1 MNNNITLA
9 VNMRQQSKISVLGK
23 NVRDHYALYILAL
36 PALIYMLIFCYG
48 PMYGIL
54 IAFKEYNG
62 ALGIWGSPWVGLE
75 HFKRFINSVQFV
87 TTMKNTIWL
96 SIYGIVVG
104 FPITIGFALMI
115 NSLECLKFKKTVQLV
130 TYVPHFIST
139 VVMAGL
145 VLIFLESPN
154 GLINHILSLFGLEPI
169 DFMARSD
176 FFDDIYTWSGVW
188 QGTGWSTIMYLSAL
202 AAIDPQLHEAATID
216 GANKLQR
223 IWHIDLPGIMSL
235 VVIRLILRFGQVM
248 SVGFEKVLL
257 LQNPLNLTTSEI
269 VQTYT
274 YKIGMGGGEFSFSTA
289 IGLFNSIINF
299 ILLIIVNFIAK
310 KVGEEGLW

>member
-235 VVIRLILRFGQVM
+235 IVIRLILRFGQVM